1 MLLGE
6 LRNRLKNDMVQLSIE
21 LNKGQATAT
30 SLTDSEFYS
39 VFAQKMS
46 LSQHHDSGHAHHSD
60 IRQKEA
66 HKILNCTPGVKFR
79 SAVQILSADK

>member
-39 VFAQKMS
+39 VLRKNVPIS
-46 LSQHHDSGHAHHSD
+46 
-60 IRQKEA
+60 
-66 HKILNCTPGVKFR
+66 TP
-79 SAVQILSADK
+79 